1 MLEKS
6 KKSAILIGH
15 FILTN
20 VFLPL
25 MMFQLGKDLYD
36 VWFKK

>member
-1 MLEKS
+1 M
-6 KKSAILIGH
+6 KKKTQRSAELIGH

-25 MMFQLGKDLYD
+25 VMYQLGKDLYE
-36 VWFKK
+36 VWFK